1 LRNARGDAQEEK
13 NIKSKFEKDKLE
25 ILKNINSVI
34 FKMINV
40 FAVKTD
46 LKFKKLFGLIENSQ
60 EVLDDGKK
68 KSATKQV
75 SVSLLRQVR

>member
-1 LRNARGDAQEEK
+1 
-13 NIKSKFEKDKLE
+13 
-25 ILKNINSVI
+25 
-34 FKMINV
+34 MINV

-75 SVSLLRQVR
+75 SVSLLRQVRQEQNKL